1 MVPELTYTRRWLA
14 SKGSFSLSLSMPLQE
29 RPHNAKKTRRY
40 LEALLPEN
48 TVTLEDWQ
56 KRYRGMDITDPT
68 SVLAVVGE
76 DVAGAARFVPAGK
89 RPHGFRS
96 SIALTDEEVGAFLAD
111 LRAHRGA
118 MPNTAYAP
126 RISLAGQQPKL
137 GLYRDVD
144 GWRMPYGDMPS
155 THILKPAPENLTDI
169 DINEAAMMNAAAAV
183 GIRTSASAVENIGG
197 QRVFVTRR
205 YDRVRDQRGRIVR
218 IHQEDFAQALG
229 YRAQAKYQKEKG
241 PALRNIIPFLRE
253 HVVDPEGDVD
263 QFNRLLA
270 FNVAIGNAD
279 AHAKNHSILIT
290 PLGNRLAPAYDLLSV
305 AAYPAYSQELA
316 LSVGKQY
323 HGQQVQERDWR
334 YYAEKSGQDAE
345 RVLAIVAEV
354 WSRTPDAVADSLA
367 RHGASTEMKNKI
379 MDTVR
384 TVEERLP
391 G

>member
-1 MVPELTYTRRWLA
+1 M
-14 SKGSFSLSLSMPLQE
+14 
-29 RPHNAKKTRRY
+29 N
-40 LEALLPEN
+40 
-48 TVTLEDWQ
+48 
-56 KRYRGMDITDPT
+56 DPT

-76 DVAGAARFVPAGK
+76 DMAGAARFVPAGK
-89 RPHGFRS
+89 KPHGFRH
-96 SIALTDEEVGAFLAD
+96 SIALSDAEVGAFLAD

-118 MPNTAYAP
+118 MPNTTYAP

-137 GLYRDVD
+137 GLYRDAD

-169 DINEAAMMNAAAAV
+169 DINEAAMMHAAAAV
-183 GIRTSASAVENIGG
+183 GIKTSASAVENIGG
-197 QRVFVTRR
+197 QRVFVTTR
-205 YDRVRDQRGRIVR
+205 YDRVRDQGGDILR
-218 IHQEDFAQALG
+218 IHQEDFAQALE

-241 PALRNIIPFLRE
+241 PALRNIIPFLRDNVANPVGE
-253 HVVDPEGDVD
+253 VD

-323 HGQQVQERDWR
+323 HAHRVQGRDWR
-334 YYAEKSGQDAE
+334 HYAEKSGQDAE

-354 WSRTPDAVADSLA
+354 WSRVPDAVADSLA
-367 RHGASTEMKNKI
+367 RYGASRAMKKAI

-384 TVEERLP
+384 TVEDRMP
-391 G
+391 